1 LEDAKLLVATV
12 DEVLTALPHSGA
24 STLCSRH
31 CRPRFLEKHCAW
43 PVAEKFRL
51 PSSTFAVA
59 DGLADG
65 LANGLGELIAS

>member
-12 DEVLTALPHSGA
+12 DEMLTALSRSGA
-24 STLCSRH
+24 SALCSLH

-59 DGLADG
+59 DGLGD
-65 LANGLGELIAS
+65 GLGELIAS